1 VNLSSHSTAEL
12 KAKHTRLL
20 TAACKVWAE
29 IQRREGSESIE
40 VMATSLPQKQR
51 SFLLALW
58 NTQHK
63 RMSIID
69 LEKKV
74 WGTKD
79 HESVPQETV
88 RNLVWRLGNSIEK
101 LGIPVFID
109 EVKRENGDI
118 WGYKVKR
125 KK

>member
-1 VNLSSHSTAEL
+1 
-12 KAKHTRLL
+12 
-20 TAACKVWAE
+20 
-29 IQRREGSESIE
+29 
-40 VMATSLPQKQR
+40 
-51 SFLLALW
+51 
-58 NTQHK
+58 
-63 RMSIID
+63 MSIID

-118 WGYKVKR
+118 WGYKIKR